1 MMFMHH
7 KNYLSSM
14 TLKRRKIIRKLKA
27 LVSYSQESEVVN
39 KLEFRVQRNISSIS
53 WARQRE

>member
-53 WARQRE
+53 